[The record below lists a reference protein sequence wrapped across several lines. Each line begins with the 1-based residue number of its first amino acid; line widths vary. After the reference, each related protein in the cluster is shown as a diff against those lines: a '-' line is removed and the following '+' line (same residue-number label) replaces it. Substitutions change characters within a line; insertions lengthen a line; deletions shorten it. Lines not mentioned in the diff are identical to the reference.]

1 MRILPPFIDA
11 KGVVIKIMP
20 NRYWYI
26 ILTYVIAQLT
36 GLIGAPALMLLGMSR
51 FDAIAVWSVISF
63 LIATIVIL
71 WLLRPDMKESA
82 MREDRSGVGGIIG
95 WSIAGVFLA
104 LFAQAIAALIETK
117 LLGIPAGSENTMAL
131 MEVVRASPLFIL
143 LPVVFAPITEE
154 IIFRKII
161 FGSIYKRTNFLVAV
175 LISALIFGA
184 FHFDFSHMLVYF
196 SMGVVFAFLYVKTK
210 RIITPIVAHM
220 AMNSFVVIS
229 QSFISEEDLRRMQEQ
244 LETIFIGGIL

>member
-1 MRILPPFIDA
+1 
-11 KGVVIKIMP
+11 MP
-20 NRYWYI
+20 KYYWYI
-26 ILTYVIAQLT
+26 IVTYIVTQLSALIAT
-36 GLIGAPALMLLGMSR
+36 PVMMWAGMPR
-51 FDAIAVWSVISF
+51 FDAIAIWSVFSF
-63 LIATIVIL
+63 TVATLIIL
-71 WLLRPDMKESA
+71 LLLRNNEPDTMV
-82 MREDRSGVGGIIG
+82 REENKAGPGKVVL

-104 LFAQAIAALIETK
+104 LFAQAIAASIEREWF
-117 LLGIPAGSENTMAL
+117 GVSPGSENTMGL
-131 MEVVRASPLFIL
+131 MEIARESPLFIL

-161 FGSIYKRTNFLVAV
+161 FGSIYKRTNFWLAV
-175 LISALIFGA
+175 LVSALVFGA

-229 QSFISEEDLRRMQEQ
+229 QYFLTEEDIRRMQEQ
-244 LETIFIGGIL
+244 LETIFIGGFL